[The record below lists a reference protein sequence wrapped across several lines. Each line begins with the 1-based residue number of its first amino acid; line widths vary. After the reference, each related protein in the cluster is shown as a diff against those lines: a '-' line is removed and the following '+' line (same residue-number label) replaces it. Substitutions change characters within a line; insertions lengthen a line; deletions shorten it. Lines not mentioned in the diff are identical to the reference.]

1 LTMLAAASRLSVRR
15 AASAV
20 APLVAARGL
29 CAPAVPLIDEVRADL
44 AMMKEKIGEAKGGG
58 DYTVEAFTAALNAGT
73 VDTGLL
79 SSTMDFS
86 DEARKLCLKLNMQT
100 ATMKKEMETPVTAD
114 FSAYEGKIDASVI
127 SQVQAIYESE
137 LAAAQSG
144 EDPNAAELARIEKEI
159 SAMFHGPDGLL
170 EAASKEEKAAEAGLL
185 QCIADMEKI
194 ELDVTGVADVTI
206 GEILDREPEL
216 RAEIE
221 EEIKN
226 NVWAP

>member
-1 LTMLAAASRLSVRR
+1 MRR

-86 DEARKLCLKLNMQT
+86 DEARKVRLALAPPTLS
-100 ATMKKEMETPVTAD
+100 PVAP
-114 FSAYEGKIDASVI
+114 GR
-127 SQVQAIYESE
+127 
-137 LAAAQSG
+137 LAAEGVERNLAGSPLRSPCAVREDGASPRSPRGPLRPVRFACPSCRGTHPRPWSAAQWS
-144 EDPNAAELARIEKEI
+144 P
-159 SAMFHGPDGLL
+159 
-170 EAASKEEKAAEAGLL
+170 
-185 QCIADMEKI
+185 
-194 ELDVTGVADVTI
+194 
-206 GEILDREPEL
+206 
-216 RAEIE
+216 RACPPLVPPFIY
-221 EEIKN
+221 
-226 NVWAP
+226 PLCS